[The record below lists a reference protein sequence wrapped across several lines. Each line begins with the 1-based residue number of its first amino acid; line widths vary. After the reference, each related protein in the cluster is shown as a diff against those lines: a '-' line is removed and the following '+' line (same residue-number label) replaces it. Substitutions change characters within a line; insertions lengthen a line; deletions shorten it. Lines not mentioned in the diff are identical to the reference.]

1 MSLSRRV
8 ALCASMALFAI
19 QPLGSAALAEE
30 PAEKSV
36 LVVTISSL
44 DGLMGDIAYLAE
56 ALGFPQAG
64 QMGTMMAS
72 QYTEGLDDSRPVGI
86 VIQSVGDEMRPLGIL
101 PVKDLGTF
109 LEGMESQLGEPEDAG
124 DGILELAGPVPVYIK
139 ESNGW
144 AFVGQSTDDLKNT
157 PADPSAM
164 FEGADKKYD
173 VSMKAHIQNIPKEM
187 RDMALAQ
194 IKEGVEMGLDE
205 LDDEDTDIDAETQ
218 RKLVENSIRQWENML
233 EGLDTINFGWLT
245 DAKNRK
251 ILSEMSMTAVE
262 GTKLDRQM
270 DLLKNAKSRFTGFAI
285 DGAAVTMNTAGEML
299 PEDIEST
306 INMIEPA
313 RKQMNE
319 EIDGSDDLDSEAKP
333 IAKRL
338 ANSILDVVVETV
350 RTGKF
355 DMGMSMVMDGNKMNM
370 IAGAHIVDGG
380 KLETHIKEL
389 AAIAESKG
397 KSVKVTL
404 NADQHAGVRFHTI
417 SIPVPEDE
425 EDARKALGESV
436 EVAIGVAKESAYVAV
451 GKQGMALVR
460 QGIDKSGGSQP
471 IMPAT
476 LKVALTPIMKFAA
489 SMDEGNSMLAAI
501 ASGLEKTTE
510 DLIMAR
516 VEPIDNGAKYEF
528 EMREGVLNAIGEG
541 IQASREDEIE

>member
-144 AFVGQSTDDLKNT
+144 AFVGQSTDDLENT

-173 VSMKAHIQNIPKEM
+173 VSMKAHIQNIPKEL

-270 DLLKNAKSRFTGFAI
+270 DLLKNAKSRFTGFAM
-285 DGAAVTMNTAGEML
+285 DGAAVTMNAAGEML

-313 RKQMNE
+313 REQMNE
-319 EIDGSDDLDSEAKP
+319 EIDDSDDLDSEAKP

-355 DMGMSMVMDGNKMNM
+355 DMGMSVVMNGNEMNM

-451 GKQGMALVR
+451 GKKGMALVR

-489 SMDEGNSMLAAI
+489 SMDEGNTMLAAI